1 MVGLNASLSLQGR
14 TPTGALRR
22 LWGSSSLP
30 PPHNPTTET
39 TIMDQNLKTDAET
52 LTKTLC
58 GHLANAA
65 FDDLSA
71 AAKHQARRGVLDW
84 IGCAL
89 AGSGHATVTT
99 LLDVLQEVCGRPQAT
114 VFGRKLRLGLLDAP
128 LANGLMGHVLDYD
141 DTHMGGVVLH
151 ASSPVLAALF
161 ALAERG
167 PASGADFMLAYAA
180 GFEAGVRS
188 GRTAPGHHKGGW
200 HLTGTLGS
208 IAAGAACARLLDLD
222 RQRMTYAL
230 GIAATQAAGMQ
241 QNRGTMCKSFHAG
254 KAAANGV
261 LAALLAQRGFDS
273 TQEIIEGKKG
283 FARIYSDKAALE
295 ELTAGL
301 GTHWV
306 IETNGHKP
314 YACGVVLHPLIDAV
328 IAIRNRDAIDPASVE
343 EIALR
348 LNPLVLSITNVVD
361 PATGLQS
368 KFSTLHSAAVAL
380 IDGAAGVAQYSD
392 AKARDPVIA
401 ALRRKVKP
409 VSDESLRSDEAY
421 AAITAAGRRHEVH
434 IAHASGTADNPMSDA
449 AIEAKFLA
457 NATPVIGRERAE
469 RARDMV
475 RGLDTQ
481 PDMRALI
488 SLLA

>member
-1 MVGLNASLSLQGR
+1 
-14 TPTGALRR
+14 
-22 LWGSSSLP
+22 
-30 PPHNPTTET
+30 
-39 TIMDQNLKTDAET
+39 MDQNLDTDAVT

-58 GHLANAA
+58 GHLAAA
-65 FDDLSA
+65 QFGDLTPA
-71 AAKHQARRGVLDW
+71 AAREARRGVLDW
-84 IGCAL
+84 TGCAL
-89 AGSGHATVTT
+89 AGSGHSTITK
-99 LLDVLQEVCGRPQAT
+99 LLDVLQETSGRPQAT
-114 VFGRKLRLGLLDAP
+114 VFGRRLRLGLLDAP
-128 LANGLMGHVLDYD
+128 LANGQMGHLLDYD

-151 ASSPVLAALF
+151 TSSPVLAALF
-161 ALAERG
+161 ALAERSRV
-167 PASGADFMLAYAA
+167 SGADLMLAYAV

-208 IAAGAACARLLDLD
+208 IAAGVASGKLLKLDMQRL
-222 RQRMTYAL
+222 TYAM

-261 LAALLAQRGFDS
+261 LAALLAERGFDS
-273 TQEIIEGKKG
+273 SQEIIEGKKG
-283 FARIYSDKAALE
+283 FARIYSDIAAPE
-295 ELTAGL
+295 QLTAGL
-301 GTHWV
+301 DRGWV

-328 IAIRNRDAIDPASVE
+328 IAIRNRDKIDPATVR
-343 EIALR
+343 EIRLR
-348 LNPLVLSITNVVD
+348 VHPLVLSITGIVE

-380 IDGAAGVAQYSD
+380 LDGAAGVAQYSD
-392 AKARDPVIA
+392 AKAADSSVA

-409 VSDESLRSDEAY
+409 VADETLRTDEAY
-421 AAITAAGRRHEVH
+421 AEIMAGNTRHAVH

-457 NATPVIGRERAE
+457 NATPVIGAE
-469 RARDMV
+469 RA
-475 RGLDTQ
+475 G
-481 PDMRALI
+481 RAGDFIWSLEKQSDIRELI
-488 SLLA
+488 ALLA